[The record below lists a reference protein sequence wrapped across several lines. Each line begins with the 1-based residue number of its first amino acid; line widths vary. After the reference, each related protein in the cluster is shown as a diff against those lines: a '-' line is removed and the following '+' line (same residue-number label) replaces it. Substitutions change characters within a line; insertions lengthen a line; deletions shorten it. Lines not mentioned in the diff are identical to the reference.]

1 MRTLSSFD
9 WVRSRWRTMGGLAI
23 VLVALATGA
32 IAAATYRMAIGDLE
46 ARSRLSMRDAAA
58 TSRLWLEG
66 VARSL
71 SAAAQS
77 ANDGD
82 KGCQAALG
90 QTMAAG
96 ELFRAVR
103 LDLDDGSACGQARE
117 PEFATL
123 SQSIGEILHGQPKV
137 EFAPGLAL
145 SVATTEMQQR
155 TVFAMQVAALGGKS
169 FATALI
175 NPSALAEAIA
185 LDPRDGA
192 VVALMAAGQKT
203 LAAGGATTSDSTWL
217 PARKAAVGSSYQAAI
232 AQSLLGADFSYATE
246 PVLGPDLY
254 ILGRFS
260 DSQSEAARIRFLA
273 LALTAALLVGLSLA
287 FAAAARAELLRGV
300 EAIKAAMPARNAERS
315 YRLAPE
321 GEGMPS
327 ELREL
332 AAAYNEMARE
342 AASREQS
349 LQASLAENQFL
360 LRELNH
366 RVKSSLQIIQ
376 SYVSLTRRL
385 DRESGQQTS
394 AAAIE
399 ARVLVLSA
407 AYRKAFSE
415 GRMRDVRVRQFAE
428 EIVANLSRLFERPG
442 VAFELKTNVVAA
454 LSIDRAIPLG
464 LVMVESMIAAMNAEG
479 ARSVVLAIDQ
489 LEDLKVEMSVR
500 ANGAEQVAEPN
511 AKLMAGLALQLGAI
525 VEYPEPGAVV
535 HWRFQGLPPPII
547 PSAERSACPPIAPIP
562 AP

>member
-1 MRTLSSFD
+1 MRVLASID
-9 WVRSRWRTMGGLAI
+9 WARAHWRTMIGLVI
-23 VLVALATGA
+23 VLVAVITGA
-32 IAAATYRMAIGDLE
+32 IAAATYGMAIGDLE
-46 ARSRLSMRDAAA
+46 ARSRLSTHEAVAI
-58 TSRLWLEG
+58 SRQWLIG
-66 VARSL
+66 VARNL
-71 SAAAQS
+71 SATAHS
-77 ANDGD
+77 ANGGD
-82 KGCQAALG
+82 KGCQTALG
-90 QTMAAG
+90 QAMAAS
-96 ELFRAVR
+96 ESFRAVR
-103 LDLDDGSACGQARE
+103 LDLDDGSACSEARE
-117 PEFATL
+117 PEFAGIP
-123 SQSIGEILHGQPKV
+123 QSVGERLRRQPKV

-155 TVFAMQVAALGGKS
+155 NVFAMQVAAPGGKS

-175 NPSALAEAIA
+175 DPGPLAEAIA

-192 VVALMAAGQKT
+192 VVALMAAGQKP
-203 LAAGGATTSDSTWL
+203 LAAGGAVAEDSTWL
-217 PARKAAVGSSYQAAI
+217 PARPVAVGSSYQAAM
-232 AQSLLGADFSYATE
+232 AQSPSGANFNYTTE
-246 PVLGPDLY
+246 PVLGSDLY
-254 ILGRFS
+254 VLGRFS
-260 DSQSEAARIRFLA
+260 DSQREAARGRFLA
-273 LALTAALLVGLSLA
+273 LALAAALLVGLSLA
-287 FAAAARAELLRGV
+287 FATAARAELLRGV
-300 EAIKAAMPARNAERS
+300 EAIKEAMPARDGERS

-332 AAAYNEMARE
+332 AAVYNEMARE

-415 GRMRDVRVRQFAE
+415 GRMRDVRIRQFAE
-428 EIVANLSRLFERPG
+428 EIIANLSRLFERPG
-442 VAFELKTNVVAA
+442 VALELKTNVVAA

-464 LVMVESMIAAMNAEG
+464 LVMVESMIAGMNAAG
-479 ARSVVLAIDQ
+479 ARSVVLGIDQ
-489 LEDLKVEMSVR
+489 LEDLKVEMCVR
-500 ANGAEQVAEPN
+500 ANGAQRVAEPN

-525 VEYPEPGAVV
+525 VEYPDPGAVV

-547 PSAERSACPPIAPIP
+547 PSRNDPLALA
-562 AP
+562 

>member
-1 MRTLSSFD
+1 
-9 WVRSRWRTMGGLAI
+9 
-23 VLVALATGA
+23 
-32 IAAATYRMAIGDLE
+32 
-46 ARSRLSMRDAAA
+46 
-58 TSRLWLEG
+58 
-66 VARSL
+66 
-71 SAAAQS
+71 
-77 ANDGD
+77 
-82 KGCQAALG
+82 
-90 QTMAAG
+90 MAAG

-103 LDLDDGSACGQARE
+103 LDLDDGVACSDARE
-117 PEFATL
+117 PEFAAVA
-123 SQSIGEILHGQPKV
+123 QSIGDGLRRQSKV

-155 TVFAMQVAALGGKS
+155 TVLALQVAAPGGKS

-175 NPSALAEAIA
+175 DPSALAEAIA
-185 LDPRDGA
+185 LDPRDSA

-203 LAAGGATTSDSTWL
+203 LAAGGATASDSTWL
-217 PARKAAVGSSYQAAI
+217 PARKAAVGSSYQAAM
-232 AQSLLGADFSYATE
+232 AQSLLGGDFSYATE
-246 PVLGPDLY
+246 PVLGSDLY

-260 DSQSEAARIRFLA
+260 DSQREAARVSFLA
-273 LALTAALLVGLSLA
+273 LALAATLLVGLSLA

-342 AASREQS
+342 AAAREQS

-442 VAFELKTNVVAA
+442 VVFELKTNVVAA
-454 LSIDRAIPLG
+454 LSIDRSIPLG
-464 LVMVESMIAAMNAEG
+464 LVMVESMIAGMNAEG

-489 LEDLKVEMSVR
+489 LEDLKVEMCVR
-500 ANGAEQVAEPN
+500 ANGAQHVAEPN

-547 PSAERSACPPIAPIP
+547 PSRSDPLALA
-562 AP
+562 